1 MKQSDPNITA
11 LTAPGAPFEVVNVSV
26 LGHDMRV
33 FKNAPKNLA
42 DIFQGARRHGEA
54 EFVTLGETRL
64 TFRAFF
70 DQADRLSGWLQNR
83 ANISPGQ
90 SVAICMKNCPEWMA
104 AFVAI
109 SNIGAVPV
117 SVNSRDEG
125 AVMSHAVDDADSV
138 FVIADAKRLRA
149 LREAGCDLPAICVG
163 DESDEAPLGVTS
175 YADVMTSTPDYKS
188 IARKTDDPA
197 AMFFTSGTTGRA
209 KAAVMTHRNI
219 ITGLLTTQM
228 AIASISMTMAEQ
240 YGMTVEALKAH
251 MPQSCSAMIFPLF
264 HVSGCISTFLSSLAS
279 GGKLVMM
286 NRWDAEEALRLI
298 ETEKISSFGGVPTMH
313 WDLVKAAKNTKHDLS
328 SLRALSC
335 GGQALPLGLLAEIRE
350 TFPNVIIG
358 AGYGMTEAS
367 GAVSQATGE
376 GITSRPKASGQK
388 LAMIDIKVT
397 DDEGQELPEGEIG
410 EFWVRGP
417 TVIRE
422 YHRRPE
428 ANAKAFKKGW
438 YRTGDIGKLDS
449 DGYLTVVDRKTDMV
463 ISGGENIY
471 CAEVEQALGRHPAVR
486 QVTTFGVADD
496 RLGERLV
503 AGFVIDGQVTPDEM
517 MAYARDNLAAYKLPT
532 DIILQANSFEL
543 NAMGK
548 VEKHKVRAA
557 YLARKE
563 KEQAA

>member
-1 MKQSDPNITA
+1 M
-11 LTAPGAPFEVVNVSV
+11 APGAPYEVVNVSV

-33 FKNAPKNLA
+33 FKNAPENLTE
-42 DIFQGARRHGEA
+42 IFQQARDYGTA

-64 TFRAFF
+64 TFDAFF
-70 DQADRLSGWLQNR
+70 DEADRLAGWLQKNT
-83 ANISPGQ
+83 NITPGQ

-117 SVNSRDEG
+117 SVNSRGEG
-125 AVMSHAVDDADSV
+125 SVMYQAIKDVDSV
-138 FVIADAKRLRA
+138 FVIADIKRLNA
-149 LREAGCDLPAICVG
+149 LGQAGCDLPVISVG
-163 DESDEAPLGVTS
+163 ADAMPGDVTPYS
-175 YADVMTSTPDYKS
+175 IVMKSTPDYS
-188 IARKTDDPA
+188 PVSRNTDDPA

-219 ITGLLTTQM
+219 ITGLFTTQM
-228 AIASISMTMAEQ
+228 AITSVFMTMAEQ

-251 MPQSCSAMIFPLF
+251 MPQRCSMMIFPLF
-264 HVSGCISTFLSSLAS
+264 HVSGCIATFLSSVAS

-286 NRWDAEEALRLI
+286 KRWNAEEALRLI
-298 ETEKISSFGGVPTMH
+298 EAEKISSFGGVPTMH
-313 WDLVKAAKNTKHDLS
+313 WDLVNAAKNTKHDLS
-328 SLRALSC
+328 SLRAISC
-335 GGQALPLGLLAEIRE
+335 GGQALPLGLLAEIRT
-350 TFPNVIIG
+350 TFPNAIIG

-388 LAMIDIKVT
+388 LAMVDIKVT
-397 DDEGQELPEGEIG
+397 DETGDELPDGEIG

-417 TVIRE
+417 TVIKE
-422 YHRRPE
+422 YFRRPE
-428 ANAKAFKKGW
+428 ANAKAFQDGW
-438 YRTGDIGKLDS
+438 YRTGDIGKVDA

-471 CAEVEQALGRHPAVR
+471 CAELEQALGRHPAVR
-486 QVTTFGVADD
+486 QVTTFGVPDD
-496 RLGERLV
+496 RLGERLI
-503 AGFVIDGQVTPDEM
+503 ASFVIDGKITADDLM
-517 MAYARDNLAAYKLPT
+517 DYAKDNLAAYKVPT
-532 DIILQANSFEL
+532 DITVQSTSFTL

-548 VEKHKVRAA
+548 IEKHKVREA
-557 YLARKE
+557 YLVRKE

>member
-11 LTAPGAPFEVVNVSV
+11 LMAPGAPYEVVNASV
-26 LGHDMRV
+26 LGNEMRV
-33 FKNAPKNLA
+33 FKNAPETLA
-42 DIFQGARRHGEA
+42 DIFQESRNHGPA

-64 TFRAFF
+64 TFEAFF
-70 DQADRLSGWLQNR
+70 DQVDRLAGWLQNK
-83 ANISPGQ
+83 ANITAGQ

-104 AFVAI
+104 VFVAI
-109 SNIGAVPV
+109 TNIGAVPI
-117 SVNSRDEG
+117 SVNSRGEG
-125 AVMSHAVDDADSV
+125 TVMLQAIHDADSV
-138 FVIADAKRLRA
+138 FVLADVRRLDA
-149 LREAGCDLPAICVG
+149 LLRAGCDLPAICIGG
-163 DESDEAPLGVTS
+163 DAMSGDVTP
-175 YADVMTSTPDYKS
+175 YAAVMTSTPEFSPVSRD
-188 IARKTDDPA
+188 TDDPA

-228 AIASISMTMAEQ
+228 AITSVFMTMAEQ
-240 YGMTVEALKAH
+240 YRMTVEALRAQ
-251 MPQSCSAMIFPLF
+251 MPQGCSMMVFPLF
-264 HVSGCISTFLSSLAS
+264 HVSGCVSTFLSAMAS

-286 NRWDAEEALRLI
+286 ERWNAEEALRLI
-298 ETEKISSFGGVPTMH
+298 EAEKISSFGGVPTMH
-313 WDLVKAAKNTKHDLS
+313 WDLVQAAKNTQHDLS
-328 SLRALSC
+328 SLRAISC

-350 TFPNVIIG
+350 TFPGVIIG

-376 GITSRPKASGQK
+376 GITARPKASGQL
-388 LAMIDIKVT
+388 LAMVDVKVT
-397 DDEGQELPEGEIG
+397 DEAGDELPTGEIG

-417 TVIRE
+417 TVIKE
-422 YHRRPE
+422 YYRRPE
-428 ANAKAFKKGW
+428 ANAKAFKNGW

-486 QVTTFGVADD
+486 QVTTFGVPDD

-503 AGFVIDGQVTPDEM
+503 AGFVIDGALSSDEL
-517 MAYARDNLAAYKLPT
+517 MAYAVDNLAAYKVPT
-532 DIILQANSFEL
+532 DIIVQDTSFDL

-548 VEKHKVRAA
+548 VEKHKVRTA
-557 YLARKE
+557 YIARKE

>member
-1 MKQSDPNITA
+1 MKQSDPNITSLMA
-11 LTAPGAPFEVVNVSV
+11 AGAPFEVVNASV
-26 LGHDMRV
+26 LGHEMRV
-33 FKNAPKNLA
+33 FKNAPENLA
-42 DIFQGARRHGEA
+42 EIFRQARSHGPA

-64 TFRAFF
+64 TFDAFF
-70 DQADRLSGWLQNR
+70 DQADRLAAWLQNEV
-83 ANISPGQ
+83 NISAGQ

-109 SNIGAVPV
+109 TNIGAVPV
-117 SVNSRDEG
+117 SVNSRGEG
-125 AVMSHAVDDADSV
+125 AVMKQAIEDADSV
-138 FVIADAKRLRA
+138 LVIADVNRLKM

-163 DESDEAPLGVTS
+163 SDAVPGEVALYS
-175 YADVMTSTPDYKS
+175 IVMTSKPEYTS
-188 IARKTDDPA
+188 VSRGTDEPA

-228 AIASISMTMAEQ
+228 AITSVFMTMAEQ
-240 YGMTVEALKAH
+240 FGISVEALRAQ
-251 MPQSCSAMIFPLF
+251 MPQGCSMMIFPLF
-264 HVSGCISTFLSSLAS
+264 HVSGCVSTFLSAMAS
-279 GGKLVMM
+279 GSKLVMM
-286 NRWDAEEALRLI
+286 TRWNAEEALRLI
-298 ETEKISSFGGVPTMH
+298 EAEKISSFGGVPTMH
-313 WDLVKAAKNTKHDLS
+313 WDLVNAAKETQHDLS
-328 SLRALSC
+328 SLRAISC
-335 GGQALPLGLLAEIRE
+335 GGQALPLGLLAEIRA
-350 TFPNVIIG
+350 TFPNAIIG

-388 LAMIDIKVT
+388 LAMVDIKVT
-397 DDEGQELPEGEIG
+397 DEAGQDLPIGEIG

-417 TVIRE
+417 TVIKE
-422 YHRRPE
+422 YYRRPE
-428 ANAKAFKKGW
+428 ANAKAFKGGW
-438 YRTGDIGKLDS
+438 YRTGDIGTLDA

-471 CAEVEQALGRHPAVR
+471 CAEVEQALSRHPAVR
-486 QVTTFGVADD
+486 QVTTFGVPDD

-503 AGFVIDGQVTPDEM
+503 AGFVVDGQITSEDLMVF
-517 MAYARDNLAAYKLPT
+517 AKDNIATYKVPT
-532 DIILQANSFEL
+532 DIIVQKDSFEL

-548 VEKHKVRAA
+548 IEKHKVRAA

>member
-11 LTAPGAPFEVVNVSV
+11 LMAPGAPYEVVNVSV

-33 FKNAPKNLA
+33 FKNAPENLTE
-42 DIFQGARRHGEA
+42 IFQQARDYGTA

-64 TFRAFF
+64 TFDAFF
-70 DQADRLSGWLQNR
+70 DEADRLAGWLQKNT
-83 ANISPGQ
+83 NITPGQ

-117 SVNSRDEG
+117 SVNSRGEG
-125 AVMSHAVDDADSV
+125 SVMYQAIKDVDSV
-138 FVIADAKRLRA
+138 FVIADIKRLNA
-149 LREAGCDLPAICVG
+149 LGQAGCDLPVISVG
-163 DESDEAPLGVTS
+163 ADAMPGDVTPYS
-175 YADVMTSTPDYKS
+175 IVMKSTPDYS
-188 IARKTDDPA
+188 PVSRNTDDPA

-219 ITGLLTTQM
+219 ITGLFTTQM
-228 AIASISMTMAEQ
+228 AITSVFMTMAEQ

-251 MPQSCSAMIFPLF
+251 MPQRCSMMIFPLF
-264 HVSGCISTFLSSLAS
+264 HVSGCIATFLSSVAS

-286 NRWDAEEALRLI
+286 KRWNAEEALRLI
-298 ETEKISSFGGVPTMH
+298 EAEKISSFGGVPTMH
-313 WDLVKAAKNTKHDLS
+313 WDLVNAAKNTKHDLS
-328 SLRALSC
+328 SLRAISC
-335 GGQALPLGLLAEIRE
+335 GGQALPLGLLAEIRT
-350 TFPNVIIG
+350 TFPNAIIG

-388 LAMIDIKVT
+388 LAMVDIKVT
-397 DDEGQELPEGEIG
+397 DETGDELPDGEIG

-417 TVIRE
+417 TVIKE
-422 YHRRPE
+422 YFRRPE
-428 ANAKAFKKGW
+428 ANAKAFQDGW
-438 YRTGDIGKLDS
+438 YRTGDIGKVDA

-471 CAEVEQALGRHPAVR
+471 CAELEQALGRHPAVR
-486 QVTTFGVADD
+486 QVTTFGVPDD
-496 RLGERLV
+496 RLGERLI
-503 AGFVIDGQVTPDEM
+503 ASFVIDGKITADDLM
-517 MAYARDNLAAYKLPT
+517 DYAKDNLAAYKVPT
-532 DIILQANSFEL
+532 DITVQSTSFTL

-548 VEKHKVRAA
+548 IEKHKVREA
-557 YLARKE
+557 YLVRKE